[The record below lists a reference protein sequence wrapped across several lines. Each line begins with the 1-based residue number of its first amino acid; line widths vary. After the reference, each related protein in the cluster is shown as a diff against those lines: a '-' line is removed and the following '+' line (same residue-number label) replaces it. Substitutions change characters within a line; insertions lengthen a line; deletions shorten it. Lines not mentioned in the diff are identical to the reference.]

1 MNTLSI
7 RKLLLP
13 SLLVLGAAAVLLSA
27 TRAPAIDQAADAKML
42 TKLDD
47 DWSKSAATKDATKV
61 AAFYAED
68 AIAYPPDE
76 PLVSGR
82 AAAQKVWATYFAVP
96 EFSISWKTTHADVAT
111 SGDLGFT
118 SGTYE
123 DSFKGPDGK
132 TVKEAGKYVCVWKK
146 QKDGSWKAAHD
157 IWNSDKK

>member
-1 MNTLSI
+1 MNANAI
-7 RKLLLP
+7 RKILVP
-13 SLLVLGAAAVLLSA
+13 VLLVSGAAAGLLSA
-27 TRAPAIDQAADAKML
+27 KATVAPDQAADAKQL
-42 TKLDD
+42 TKLDE
-47 DWSKSAATKDATKV
+47 DWSKSAATKDAVKV

-82 AAAQKVWATYFAVP
+82 AAAQKVWTTYFAMP
-96 EFSISWKTTHADVAT
+96 EFSISWKTTHAEVAA

-146 QKDGSWKAAHD
+146 QKDGAWKAAHD